1 MRADVRRDFDWQR
14 KFIPRMQAIVGQY
27 LAVEEA
33 PFEDDTERNT
43 DLIVLAAKAGEI
55 RVGCRVRSLT
65 YRAKYGDQF
74 TIRCSRPNGLA
85 TELDKI
91 LDGWGDYFLYGFGE
105 RGGLFKIPRFRDWT
119 LADLAVFRA
128 HYRRGLGMAVRN
140 PDRTEGR
147 AFEWAW
153 FPPEF
158 VIATTR
164 TEQGAIVD
172 ALNSIDPGEV
182 AG

>member
-1 MRADVRRDFDWQR
+1 MRADVAADFQWQR
-14 KFIPRMQAIVGQY
+14 KLLPRMRAIVGEH

-55 RVGCRVRSLT
+55 RVGCRVRSLS

-74 TIRCSRPNGLA
+74 TIRYSRPNGVP

-91 LDGWGDYFLYGFGE
+91 LNGWGDYFLYGFAE
-105 RGGLFKIPRFRDWT
+105 RGGLFRVPRFVTWT
-119 LADLAVFRA
+119 LADLSVFRSF
-128 HYRRGLGMAVRN
+128 YRRGLGMHVHN
-140 PDRTEGR
+140 PDGTEGR
-147 AFEWAW
+147 AFEWSW

-158 VIATTR
+158 VIATSR
-164 TEQGAIVD
+164 TEQQQVT
-172 ALNSIDPGEV
+172 L
-182 AG
+182 